1 MMEEKRKHKRVVRPL
16 NIRFSSNEPHPPNW
30 NLSSFI
36 DNISAGGVKFTAPCD
51 LSDKVLKLE
60 IQSPRWIPRTLRLEA
75 VVLESKPSE
84 YPSFFDIRAQFINV
98 SEKEIEDLTILERE
112 FR

>member
-1 MMEEKRKHKRVVRPL
+1 MIEKRKHKRVVRPL
-16 NIRFSSNEPHPPNW
+16 NIRFSFNESNPPNW
-30 NLSSFI
+30 NLSSYI
-36 DNISAGGVKFTAPCD
+36 DNISAGGVRFTAPCD

-60 IQSPRWIPRTLRLEA
+60 IQSPRWIPRTLILEA

-84 YPSFFDIRAQFINV
+84 YPSFFNIRAQFVNI
-98 SEKEIEDLTILERE
+98 SEEQIKDLTILEND

>member
-1 MMEEKRKHKRVVRPL
+1 MIEKRKHKRVVRPL
-16 NIRFSSNEPHPPNW
+16 NIRFSYSHETPPNW

-51 LSDKVLKLE
+51 LTGKTLKLE
-60 IQSPRWIPRTLRLEA
+60 IQSPRWVPHTLKLDA

-84 YPSFFDIRAQFINV
+84 FPTFFDIRAKFINV
-98 SEKEIEDLTILERE
+98 SRDQVKDLIILENECR
-112 FR
+112 